1 MILICPLHTGLA
13 PPPLTTAAVGE
24 GLSVA
29 ASSST
34 TAAVTTATAVELS
47 TGLREN
53 SQCLE
58 DASPNLYRSIVESV
72 YYIRSLFRALWNFA
86 KSRCPVCPAPYEL
99 ESVGMEA
106 DGGCVFG
113 AAAAGHCFTRPRR
126 PAAAWCQGSP
136 APAPHVIHYI
146 ITNME
151 LSSLF

>member
-1 MILICPLHTGLA
+1 MLKYPLAVDIKHYFQSDFNL
-13 PPPLTTAAVGE
+13 PPAHWVGTATTTHHPTAAVGE

-72 YYIRSLFRALWNFA
+72 YYIRSLFRAL
-86 KSRCPVCPAPYEL
+86 
-99 ESVGMEA
+99 
-106 DGGCVFG
+106 
-113 AAAAGHCFTRPRR
+113 
-126 PAAAWCQGSP
+126 
-136 APAPHVIHYI
+136 
-146 ITNME
+146 
-151 LSSLF
+151 